1 MNSQLQSRSGELKE
15 KERELGEV
23 RLKLE
28 GEVAS
33 LQQQLLVK
41 GEELQAA
48 QNNITEVYTSIFLLS
63 VAYCIFLYICIISV
77 LIHVHIHVDVILAC

>member
-1 MNSQLQSRSGELKE
+1 MVNGQLQSRSGELKE

-33 LQQQLLVK
+33 LQQQLLVR

-48 QNNITEVYTSIFLLS
+48 HNNITEVLKYTSDSTSEPSQALN
-63 VAYCIFLYICIISV
+63 
-77 LIHVHIHVDVILAC
+77 